1 MSKDLVEPTAA
12 EQTIGLVAIGRNEG
26 DRLKACLNSAIAQ
39 LSTNHIVY
47 VDSGS
52 TDDSVAW
59 ATNLGITVLTL
70 DLSIPFTAARARN
83 SGYKSLYTDYP
94 QLQFIQF
101 IDGDCQLATDW
112 CTTAL
117 ATLVAHQDVAVVCGR
132 RREKC
137 PEQSVFNQLCDMEWN
152 TPIGEALAC
161 GGDAL
166 IRVSALQQVD
176 GYRGSLIAGEEPE
189 LCLRLRRHHWRILRI
204 DADMTWHDAQI
215 THFSQWWQRT
225 VRAGHAYAE
234 GAWLHGAPPEHHWVR
249 ESLRSWIWG
258 FILPITILATL
269 PGSNGWSLSGGL
281 VYVFLA
287 AKICWNRHS
296 GHSWPASIQYALF
309 CVLGKIPEA
318 QGQLQFHW
326 HRITG
331 RTPKIVEYK

>member
-1 MSKDLVEPTAA
+1 MSQDLANQPSA
-12 EQTIGLVAIGRNEG
+12 EQAIGLVAIGRNEG
-26 DRLKACLNSAIAQ
+26 DRLKACLDSAIAQ
-39 LSTNHIVY
+39 VPIAHIVY

-59 ATNLGITVLTL
+59 ATDLEISVLTL

-83 SGYKSLYTDYP
+83 TGYQYLCTQYP
-94 QLQFIQF
+94 QLAFIQF
-101 IDGDCQLATDW
+101 MDGDCQLAPDW

-117 ATLVAHQDVAVVCGR
+117 ATLVAHKDVAVVCGR
-132 RREKC
+132 RREKF
-137 PEQSVFNQLCDMEWN
+137 PEQSVFNLLCDMEWD

-166 IRVSALQQVD
+166 MRISALQQVD

-225 VRAGHAYAE
+225 VRTGYAYAE
-234 GAWLHGAPPEHHWVR
+234 GAWLHGASPDRHWVR
-249 ESLRSWIWG
+249 ESLRSWVWG
-258 FILPITILATL
+258 FILPILLLTTL
-269 PGSNGWSLSGGL
+269 PGSQGWSLSGGL
-281 VYVFLA
+281 VYVLLA
-287 AKICWNRHS
+287 AKICWNQHS
-296 GHSWPASIQYALF
+296 NHSWSASIQYALF
-309 CVLGKIPEA
+309 CVLGKLPEA

-331 RTPKIVEYK
+331 HTQQIVEYK

>member
-1 MSKDLVEPTAA
+1 MSKDLVELTAA
-12 EQTIGLVAIGRNEG
+12 EPTIGLVAIGRNEG

-39 LSTNHIVY
+39 LSTDHIVY

-83 SGYKSLYTDYP
+83 SGYEYLCTDYP

-176 GYRGSLIAGEEPE
+176 GYRESLIAGEEPE

-234 GAWLHGAPPEHHWVR
+234 GAWLHGASPERHWVR

-287 AKICWNRHS
+287 AKICRNQHS
-296 GHSWPASIQYALF
+296 NHSWPVSIQYALF

-318 QGQLQFHW
+318 QGQLQFYW